1 MALTCAEMADRLN
14 SLVRADIDAVQ
25 AYRQLIPLMD
35 TGSVNDQLIRF
46 LKDHERHIDQ
56 LSAVVRALDSDP
68 PVIISGVEGLHMQ
81 VSAAIG
87 DATGPESATDALR
100 AGEEL
105 ANRLYGE
112 CCALDFTPNIKELV
126 RRNYGEEQRHLR
138 YLEEVFSNIQAS

>member
-1 MALTCAEMADRLN
+1 
-14 SLVRADIDAVQ
+14 
-25 AYRQLIPLMD
+25 
-35 TGSVNDQLIRF
+35 
-46 LKDHERHIDQ
+46 
-56 LSAVVRALDSDP
+56 
-68 PVIISGVEGLHMQ
+68 MQ